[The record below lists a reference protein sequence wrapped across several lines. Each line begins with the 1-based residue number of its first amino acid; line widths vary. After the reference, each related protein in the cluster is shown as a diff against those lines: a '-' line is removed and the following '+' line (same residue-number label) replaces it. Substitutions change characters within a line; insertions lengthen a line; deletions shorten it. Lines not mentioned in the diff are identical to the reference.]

1 MQWPAYKKIAFRFLS
16 IYLFLFIMSNQFI
29 LSGLFNLLWQELVPW
44 FGETIL
50 QLPEMDMK
58 QTGSGDKMYNWV
70 SILVYAVI
78 ALIGTI
84 VWSILDKKRPNYQVL
99 LNWLL
104 VLVRYYLIWQM
115 CLYGLAKLFYMQFQP
130 PSLGRLIE
138 PFGDFSPMAVLWTF
152 MGYSKS
158 YTFFAGLGELVG
170 GLLLL
175 SRKTQTL
182 GAIIVLGVMSNVMA
196 MNFFYDVPVK
206 ILSTHLV
213 LLALFLIAIDFQR
226 IYRVFI
232 LNEATEPMEWLPY
245 TTDKEFIQIK
255 NYLKWGAVILGL
267 GFFVFISTTNLKKY
281 GPNAAKPPLYGL
293 YEVDTYIQNG
303 IVQPPLLTD
312 TIRWRRLLLERRNN
326 ARIYQMD
333 DSRDNYRVKTDTVN
347 HWLKIKAP
355 KDTVFR
361 DSFKYNLPTPL
372 ELQLN
377 GIFQGDTLDILL
389 KKQPRDS
396 FPLIKRGFHWV
407 NEYPLN
413 R

>member
-1 MQWPAYKKIAFRFLS
+1 MQWPAYKKIIFRFTS
-16 IYLFLFIMSNQFI
+16 IYVFLFIMSNQFI
-29 LSGLFNLLWQELVPW
+29 LSGLFNLLWQELIPW
-44 FGETIL
+44 FGEAIL
-50 QLPEMDMK
+50 QLPEMDLK
-58 QTGSGDKMYNWV
+58 PTGSGDKMYNWV
-70 SILVYAVI
+70 SILAYAII
-78 ALIGTI
+78 AFLGTI
-84 VWSILDKKRPNYQVL
+84 IWSILDKKRPNYEVL

-104 VLVRYYLIWQM
+104 VLIRYYLIWQM

-130 PSLGRLIE
+130 PSLSRLIE
-138 PFGDFSPMAVLWTF
+138 PFGDFSPMAVLWSF
-152 MGYSKS
+152 MGYSKG

-182 GAIIVLGVMSNVMA
+182 GAMIILGVMANVMA

-232 LNEATEPMEWLPY
+232 SNEATEPIEWMPY
-245 TTDKEFIQIK
+245 TKDKEFLQMK

-267 GFFVFISTTNLKKY
+267 GFFVYISTTNLKKY
-281 GPNAAKPPLYGL
+281 GPDAPKPPLYGL
-293 YEVDTYIQNG
+293 YNVTTFKING

-333 DSRDNYRVKTDTVN
+333 DNKNRYRVEADTIN
-347 HWLKIKAP
+347 HWLKIRMP
-355 KDTVFR
+355 KDKVFT
-361 DSFKYNLPTPL
+361 DSLKYSLPAVH

-377 GIFQGDTLDILL
+377 GVFQGDTLDILL

>member
-16 IYLFLFIMSNQFI
+16 LYLFLFIMSNQFI
-29 LSGLFNLLWQELVPW
+29 LSGLFNLLWQEVVPW

-50 QLPEMDMK
+50 GLPEIDMK
-58 QTGSGDKMYNWV
+58 PTGSGDKMYNWV
-70 SILVYAVI
+70 SILVYAII

-84 VWSILDKKRPNYQVL
+84 IWSLLDKKRPHYQVL

-104 VLVRYYLIWQM
+104 VLVRYYLVWQM

-130 PSLGRLIE
+130 PSLSRLIE

-182 GAIIVLGVMSNVMA
+182 GAIIILGVMSNVMA

-245 TTDKEFIQIK
+245 TKDKEFIQIK

-267 GFFVFISTTNLKKY
+267 GFFVYMSTTNLKKY
-281 GPNAAKPPLYGL
+281 GNR
-293 YEVDTYIQNG
+293 T
-303 IVQPPLLTD
+303 
-312 TIRWRRLLLERRNN
+312 
-326 ARIYQMD
+326 RIYRMD
-333 DSRDNYRVKTDTVN
+333 DSRDNYRVETDTVN

-355 KDTVFR
+355 KDTVFI
-361 DSFKYNLPTPL
+361 DSFKYNLPSPL

-377 GIFQGDTLDILL
+377 GIFEGDTLDILL

-396 FPLIKRGFHWV
+396 FQLIKRGFHWV